1 MQASRAVVWL
11 LENFHCRKT
20 GGEPDGCVNPTREHV
35 TAGAGSASLSATSP
49 VGTLV
54 AAAGVSSARFF
65 LGGRFPRR
73 HSWTRLSV
81 LFAELLHVA
90 ASLTERRLRC
100 ARRLRCGPA
109 RRPHRRLPRC
119 AHRRWNPMFDVD
131 VAPPPHTRHIRH
143 PKSPGTQR
151 ARAARPGVTG
161 ACAFTSGGSPGD
173 HPGRSQVHT
182 QRHSP
187 K

>member
-100 ARRLRCGPA
+100 APTPSLRPRSPPSSTPPEVCPQTMESDVRRRRGTTTTHAPHSSPTVAWDRTSTRCQVGRSWRLRLHERRLT
-109 RRPHRRLPRC
+109 
-119 AHRRWNPMFDVD
+119 W
-131 VAPPPHTRHIRH
+131 
-143 PKSPGTQR
+143 
-151 ARAARPGVTG
+151 
-161 ACAFTSGGSPGD
+161 
-173 HPGRSQVHT
+173 
-182 QRHSP
+182 
-187 K
+187 